1 MAGRSGFTRIRVLIM
16 AIRVLIVVIRVL
28 IMAIRVPI
36 MMQERL
42 LRFYSEHAPEKIAN
56 IDLIVRVSARR
67 G

>member
-1 MAGRSGFTRIRVLIM
+1 VRCALGW
-16 AIRVLIVVIRVL
+16 
-28 IMAIRVPI
+28 
-36 MMQERL
+36 QERL